1 MKQEEK
7 DKEDE
12 NDDIDEEDDED
23 DKDDKDK
30 EDKKSIK
37 EEELED
43 ILFAKVLTMT
53 IYTSLPNLVRLA
65 KWELVSV
72 YRVHTIVENKA
83 C

>member
-1 MKQEEK
+1 MEQEEK

-12 NDDIDEEDDED
+12 NDDNDKEDDED

-30 EDKKSIK
+30 EDDKNIN

-43 ILFAKVLTMT
+43 ILFAKLLTMT
-53 IYTSLPNLVRLA
+53 KYASLPNLVRIA

-72 YRVHTIVENKA
+72 YRVHSTYYR
-83 C
+83 

>member
-1 MKQEEK
+1 MEQEG

-12 NDDIDEEDDED
+12 NDDNDEEDDED

-30 EDKKSIK
+30 EDDKNIKK
-37 EEELED
+37 EELED

-53 IYTSLPNLVRLA
+53 KHTSLPNLVRLA

-72 YRVHTIVENKA
+72 YRVHTYYR
-83 C
+83 